1 MSVSSGL
8 MVQGDRE
15 RERARLRIVEVV
27 HPSGAAPRRDRA
39 AEVRLGVVACVVGP
53 GVQVAAG
60 YPQVDARESEGALH
74 PGRVERIRDRQ
85 LAQLREARILDAR
98 LVDTDERAPHDI
110 AIPVLADWGRHPG
123 AGAHHRA
130 VIPATLAED
139 LGVSRAA
146 GFGPG
151 RTDGALLRV
160 FVRAVAPQRALG
172 AVPDLPAVT
181 DVEQA
186 GDLKLLVTERRA
198 DSAGPVV
205 VRVLHDA
212 RICVLQREPIRVD
225 VQGAPGVAL
234 AYGAQAVG
242 SPTREVDN
250 VRGPVGNAAPQ
261 KAAAEVDTDRL
272 AHHRYLVI
280 EVADHDELLTRAKRQ
295 HLVAVAG
302 PLQTDVPAEISLL
315 HGTEVEGHLPA
326 AILDRGRVRA
336 LREVA
341 G

>member
-8 MVQGDRE
+8 IVQGDRE
-15 RERARLRIVEVV
+15 REGARLRIVEVV
-27 HPSGAAPRRDRA
+27 HASGAEPRRDRA
-39 AEVRLGVVACVVGP
+39 AEVRLGVVARVVGP

-139 LGVSRAA
+139 LGVSRAS

-160 FVRAVAPQRALG
+160 FVRAVAPPRALG
-172 AVPDLPAVT
+172 
-181 DVEQA
+181 
-186 GDLKLLVTERRA
+186 
-198 DSAGPVV
+198 AGPVV

-212 RICVLQREPIRVD
+212 RIRVLQREAIRVD

-242 SPTREVDN
+242 SPTRDVDD
-250 VRGPVGNAAPQ
+250 VRDPVGNAAPQ
-261 KAAAEVDTDRL
+261 EAAAEVDADRL

-280 EVADHDELLTRAKRQ
+280 EV
-295 HLVAVAG
+295 
-302 PLQTDVPAEISLL
+302 
-315 HGTEVEGHLPA
+315 
-326 AILDRGRVRA
+326 
-336 LREVA
+336 
-341 G
+341 

>member
-1 MSVSSGL
+1 
-8 MVQGDRE
+8 
-15 RERARLRIVEVV
+15 
-27 HPSGAAPRRDRA
+27 
-39 AEVRLGVVACVVGP
+39 
-53 GVQVAAG
+53 
-60 YPQVDARESEGALH
+60 
-74 PGRVERIRDRQ
+74 
-85 LAQLREARILDAR
+85 
-98 LVDTDERAPHDI
+98 
-110 AIPVLADWGRHPG
+110 DWGRHPG

-139 LGVSRAA
+139 LGVSRAS

-198 DSAGPVV
+198 DAAGPVV

-212 RICVLQREPIRVD
+212 RIRVLQREAIGVD

-242 SPTREVDN
+242 SPTRDVDD

-261 KAAAEVDTDRL
+261 EAAAEVDADRL

-280 EVADHDELLTRAKRQ
+280 EVAVT
-295 HLVAVAG
+295 VNCS
-302 PLQTDVPAEISLL
+302 PAPSASTFLR
-315 HGTEVEGHLPA
+315 LPA
-326 AILDRGRVRA
+326 HCNPKSQPESGPCPGRGVRGTSQP
-336 LREVA
+336 RF
-341 G
+341 